1 MSKLF
6 ADILI
11 TASDHSALKTALDIV
26 KNRIDN
32 EDTLLYKHDDFDINY
47 DIYNQEDL
55 NTFDVSK
62 ESLIESR
69 IKENGNVNVNDAI
82 WNVEGVELNK
92 TMCIQCLS
100 SYIHHKNV
108 AADFPDYL
116 KKFIQDFNNFLDEED
131 EEDEE

>member
-47 DIYNQEDL
+47 DIYNHQDL
-55 NTFDVSK
+55 NTFDVSQ

-69 IKENGNVNVNDAI
+69 IKENGNVNVNDVI

-131 EEDEE
+131 EE

>member
-131 EEDEE
+131 EE

>member
-55 NTFDVSK
+55 NTFDVSQ
-62 ESLIESR
+62 ESLIKSR
-69 IKENGNVNVNDAI
+69 IKENGNVNVNDTI

-131 EEDEE
+131 EE

>member
-6 ADILI
+6 ANILI

-26 KNRIDN
+26 KSRVDN
-32 EDTLLYKHDDFDINY
+32 EDTLAYGHDDFQITY
-47 DIYNQEDL
+47 DIFDEDNL
-55 NTFDVSK
+55 KAFDIK
-62 ESLIESR
+62 PELFTESMIN
-69 IKENGNVNVNDAI
+69 ENGNVNVNDAI
-82 WNVEGVELNK
+82 WNVEGIELNK

-131 EEDEE
+131 EE

>member
-69 IKENGNVNVNDAI
+69 IKENGNVNVNDTI

-131 EEDEE
+131 EE

>member
-11 TASDHSALKTALDIV
+11 TASDHIALKTALDIV

-55 NTFDVSK
+55 NTFDVSQ
-62 ESLIESR
+62 ESLIKSR
-69 IKENGNVNVNDAI
+69 IKENGNVNVNDTI

-131 EEDEE
+131 EE

>member
-55 NTFDVSK
+55 NTFDVSQ
-62 ESLIESR
+62 ESLIKSR

-131 EEDEE
+131 EE

>member
-55 NTFDVSK
+55 NTFDVTQ

-131 EEDEE
+131 EE

>member
-55 NTFDVSK
+55 NTFDVSQ

-131 EEDEE
+131 EE

>member
-47 DIYNQEDL
+47 DIYNQQDL
-55 NTFDVSK
+55 NTFDVSQ

-131 EEDEE
+131 EE